1 MKSKLAAAIALSTLA
16 LAACGGVNRDGTRE
30 KFITDI
36 EMIGGTVDSDCVDEV
51 FTGYSDSEIKALSQ
65 GGNDER
71 SVSLATE
78 LLSCTDLGS

>member
-1 MKSKLAAAIALSTLA
+1 MKSKLAAAIALSSLV